1 MVDPGPLFRRP
12 AAIIFDMDGLLL
24 DTERVGCETMIAAVA
39 ELGFAMTEAQYHP
52 LIGLPKDADRTHF
65 ADQFGPG
72 FDYAA
77 MRRVQTRIKAERFGD
92 TRPVK
97 PGVAAIIA
105 AVQALGLPCVVATSS
120 DRMTAT
126 AHLHH
131 MDLRRHM
138 TAVVTRDDVARG
150 KPYPDLYVAAAA
162 ALGQPPAD
170 CLALEDS
177 YNGVRAAHAAGVPV
191 IMVPDMLPPTGEMRA
206 LALAIAPG
214 LAVVAD
220 WLRDAAV

>member
-1 MVDPGPLFRRP
+1 
-12 AAIIFDMDGLLL
+12 MDGLLL
-24 DTERVGCETMIAAVA
+24 DTERVGCETMVAAMA
-39 ELGFAMTEAQYHP
+39 ELGFSMTAAQYHP

-65 ADQFGPG
+65 ADQFGSE

-77 MRRVQTRIKAERFGD
+77 MRRVQTRIKAERYGD
-92 TRPVK
+92 LRPIK

-105 AVQALGLPCVVATSS
+105 AAQALGLRSAVATSS
-120 DRMTAT
+120 DRATAT

-150 KPYPDLYVAAAA
+150 KPHPDLYLAAAA
-162 ALGQPPAD
+162 ALSQPPAD

-191 IMVPDMLPPTGEMRA
+191 IMVPDLLPPTGEMRA
-206 LALAIAPG
+206 LALAIAPDLG
-214 LAVVAD
+214 VVAG
-220 WLRDAAV
+220 WLRDAAG